1 MNKLTQKSF
10 WLFLLLYLT
19 SSFILLF
26 TSSYWF
32 YSAQTSM
39 QKSHDYFQLRHISD
53 QVSTEVIKAH
63 MMEYPFVL
71 KKYPTATIGLYD
83 KNNTLVYGS
92 SIQNVNF
99 NKDSYM
105 LGDVFTVISKGTA
118 HHLGIE
124 HVVVQSTQCATSLKG
139 IKEQIF
145 LVTTLIAMFIITIS
159 VVLSKIF
166 LRPIKNKMQEIE
178 DFVKDTTHELNT
190 PITALMM
197 STSRAKSKKSYDAKI
212 IQNISISTK
221 QLYDIYSSLSY
232 ISFESKEED
241 TKVHF
246 DEVIKESIEYFN
258 ELLEKKNIL
267 LTFTLEKCILNITQT
282 KAKMLINNL
291 LSNAIKYSH
300 PNSNITIHL
309 SQNSFEIEDEGIGIA
324 QNKLET
330 IFKRFSRAN
339 SYAGGFGVGLSI
351 VDEIS
356 RKYNYS
362 INIVSKEHIGT
373 KISIK
378 FTHF

>member
-10 WLFLLLYLT
+10 WLFLTLYLT

-39 QKSHDYFQLRHISD
+39 QKSNDYFELRHISE

-63 MMEYPFVL
+63 MMKYPFVL
-71 KKYPTATIGLYD
+71 KTYSDITIGLYD
-83 KNNTLVYGS
+83 KNNSLVYGS
-92 SIQNVNF
+92 SLQDVDF
-99 NKDSYM
+99 SKDSYM
-105 LGDVFTVISKGTA
+105 IDDVFTVISKGTA
-118 HHLGIE
+118 NHLDIK
-124 HVVVQSTQCATSLKG
+124 HVAVQSTKCASSLKA
-139 IKEQIF
+139 IREQIF
-145 LVTTLIAMFIITIS
+145 LVTTLIAMFIITTS

-197 STSRAKSKKSYDAKI
+197 STSRAKSKKVYDEKI

-232 ISFESKEED
+232 LSFESKEKDLELR
-241 TKVHF
+241 F
-246 DEVIKESIEYFN
+246 DDVVQESIKYFN
-258 ELLEKKNIL
+258 ELLNKKNLSLKFQREECVLI
-267 LTFTLEKCILNITQT
+267 IAPT

-300 PNSNITIHL
+300 PNSNITIKL
-309 SQNSFEIEDEGIGIA
+309 SQSYFYIEDDGIGISE
-324 QNKLET
+324 NKLND

-356 RKYNYS
+356 NKYNYS
-362 INIVSKEHIGT
+362 IVIISKEHIGT

-378 FTHF
+378 FN

>member
-10 WLFLLLYLT
+10 WLFLSLYLT

-39 QKSHDYFQLRHISD
+39 QKSHDYFKLRHISD

-63 MMEYPFVL
+63 MMDHPFEL
-71 KKYPTATIGLYD
+71 KSYKGAVVGLYNE
-83 KNNTLVYGS
+83 KNELVYGS
-92 SIQNVNF
+92 SIQNVDFSKN
-99 NKDSYM
+99 SYM
-105 LGDVFTVISKGTA
+105 IGDVFTVLSKGTA

-124 HVVVQSTQCATSLKG
+124 HVVIQSRECASSLKG
-139 IKEQIF
+139 IKKQIF
-145 LVTTLIAMFIITIS
+145 LVAMFIAMFIITIS
-159 VVLSKIF
+159 VILSKIF

-178 DFVKDTTHELNT
+178 NFVKDTTHELNT

-197 STSRAKSKKSYDAKI
+197 STSRAKSKKTYDAKI

-232 ISFESKEED
+232 ISFESKEEN
-241 TKVHF
+241 VELNF
-246 DEVIKESIEYFN
+246 DEVVQESIEYFN
-258 ELLEKKNIL
+258 ELLERKNIKL
-267 LTFTLEKCILNITQT
+267 EYIREKCVLNITPT
-282 KAKMLINNL
+282 KAKMLISNL

-300 PNSNITIHL
+300 PNSSISINL
-309 SQNSFEIEDEGIGIA
+309 SQKLFSIEDQGIGIA
-324 QNKLET
+324 QDKLKS

-356 RKYNYS
+356 NKYKFS
-362 INIVSKEHIGT
+362 INIVSEEHLGT
-373 KISIK
+373 KISIN
-378 FTHF
+378 FN